1 MNFANLPIKIAL
13 YTLVLTAGAA
23 LAACGG
29 DSTPD
34 PTATPSPPVR
44 DETPTATPSPAS
56 PRIARDGDTVSVH
69 YRGTLDN
76 GEMFDTSRGST
87 PLSFTV
93 GAGQMISGFD
103 AAVRGMA
110 LGETKTVRLEPK
122 DAYGERS
129 DDLIIDVPRDVA
141 PTGVAVGDKVRLNSG
156 APAVVVEVTDEY
168 VRVDAN
174 FELAGQALT
183 FEIELVSIQ

>member
-1 MNFANLPIKIAL
+1 MTLVKFANLPIKIVL
-13 YTLVLTAGAA
+13 YTLVLAAGAA
-23 LAACGG
+23 LASCGG

-34 PTATPSPPVR
+34 PTAAP
-44 DETPTATPSPAS
+44 PSPAG
-56 PRIARDGDTVSVH
+56 PRIALDGDTVSVH

-76 GEMFDTSRGST
+76 GEMFDTSRRST
-87 PLSFTV
+87 PLSSTV

-110 LGETKTVRLEPK
+110 LGETKTVRLEPQ

-156 APAVVVEVTDEY
+156 APAVILEITDEY